1 MRTRLIPYHA
11 ASASARDLA
20 RTMGIFRLKKEGS
33 SFRARPSDVIINWG
47 NTTLTPRYWRVLN
60 LARHVANASDKVTC
74 LSMLEGRLDHL
85 AVPPFTTSIDA
96 AREWFATDEGCVVV
110 CRTLTRA
117 SSGRGIVMAPLPD
130 MIVPAPL
137 YTKYIKKISE
147 YRVHVVGNAVIDV
160 QKKMRR
166 TDIPDEQVNWQV
178 RSHSNG
184 FIFGRE
190 GVVLPDAVTAD
201 CVRCVNELGLDFGA
215 VDVIF
220 NAHQETYY
228 VLEVNTA
235 PGLTGTT
242 LVNYANALTNL
253 ANS

>member
-1 MRTRLIPYHA
+1 
-11 ASASARDLA
+11 
-20 RTMGIFRLKKEGS
+20 
-33 SFRARPSDVIINWG
+33 
-47 NTTLTPRYWRVLN
+47 
-60 LARHVANASDKVTC
+60 
-74 LSMLEGRLDHL
+74 
-85 AVPPFTTSIDA
+85 
-96 AREWFATDEGCVVV
+96 
-110 CRTLTRA
+110 
-117 SSGRGIVMAPLPD
+117 